1 MPKRLLARCKPDSI
15 DEFKLAAHQ
24 RYNDG
29 LILSLKGRR
38 TAAIYV
44 WGYAIEMTLK
54 AAYFSFLGKGLG
66 YQLKAKTP
74 TQSRSQPARV
84 SADLPVHFIPPYVGS
99 QGLHDVITWRQDLQP
114 AIQTARSYA
123 IHWPS
128 QGAGHNLLA
137 WAELLIAY
145 RSHRHQAYSPAFCS
159 EFQRKAQQS
168 YQLWR
173 ETLRYHK
180 NIAYL
185 FEVRQMEDCTQ
196 WFICNDRFL

>member
-54 AAYFSFLGKGLG
+54 AAYFSFLGKGL
-66 YQLKAKTP
+66 
-74 TQSRSQPARV
+74 
-84 SADLPVHFIPPYVGS
+84 
-99 QGLHDVITWRQDLQP
+99 HDVITWRQDLQP

-145 RSHRHQAYSPAFCS
+145 RSHRHQAYSPAFC
-159 EFQRKAQQS
+159 K
-168 YQLWR
+168 
-173 ETLRYHK
+173 
-180 NIAYL
+180 
-185 FEVRQMEDCTQ
+185 
-196 WFICNDRFL
+196 